1 MNNMGNDI
9 IKRFR
14 EITASANSG
23 VVNVIDI
30 DGSPHKLGLSAKGYP
45 MFFVVTSENQ
55 FPTHNIEREFLSVQ
69 FDLPCTIVLE
79 NQDKRDN
86 KFTIITLKN
95 ENIDLQNSFIEIFI
109 LMLHKL
115 APDTTKRNLSIELE
129 NLITIFSALSLPP
142 KKKVQ
147 GLWAELLVIEQSSNP
162 ELILSFWHT
171 EPNSKYDFSNG
182 RDKIE
187 VKSTSSEERLH
198 RFSLDQLNPSAN
210 SKLLVASTIVRECA
224 QSETGLS
231 VFDLYNRIIERVSD
245 NEMRLHCYTII
256 AETLGDS
263 LTKAKKVFF
272 DYVEA
277 SDSLAFFNSSS
288 VPKIDKFTIP
298 ENVTDVKFM
307 SNITH
312 VTPMSRKNDSEL
324 IDSSN
329 LFNSV
334 L

>member
-1 MNNMGNDI
+1 MENDN

-14 EITASANSG
+14 ELNVSTNSE
-23 VVNVIDI
+23 VVNVINI
-30 DGSPHKLGLSAKGYP
+30 DGLPHKLGLSSKGFP

-79 NQDKRDN
+79 NQDKKDN

-95 ENIDLQNSFIEIFI
+95 EDTDLQNSFIEIFI

-142 KKKVQ
+142 KKKIQ

-162 ELILSFWHT
+162 ELLLSNWHT
-171 EPNSKYDFSNG
+171 QPNSKYDFSNG

-198 RFSLDQLNPSAN
+198 RFSLDQLNPSTN
-210 SKLLVASTIVRECA
+210 SNLLIASAVVRECA
-224 QSETGLS
+224 QSESGLS
-231 VFDLYNRIIERVSD
+231 IYDLYNRIIEQVPD
-245 NEMRLHCYTII
+245 NDLRLHCYSII
-256 AETLGDS
+256 VETLGDS
-263 LTKAKKVFF
+263 LPKSKKVFF

-277 SDSLAFFNSSS
+277 SDSLAFFNALY
-288 VPKIDKFTIP
+288 VPKIEKSCVPND
-298 ENVTDVKFM
+298 VTDVKFM
-307 SNITH
+307 SNLTH
-312 VTPMSRKNDSEL
+312 LSPVSRQTESEL
-324 IDSSN
+324 IENSA
-329 LFNSV
+329 LFNSI

>member
-1 MNNMGNDI
+1 MENDI

-14 EITASANSG
+14 ELSASTTNEI
-23 VVNVIDI
+23 VNVIDI
-30 DGSPHKLGLSAKGYP
+30 DGLPHKLGLSSKGYP

-79 NQDKRDN
+79 NQNKKDN

-95 ENIDLQNSFIEIFI
+95 EDADLQNSFIEIFI
-109 LMLHKL
+109 LMLLKL

-147 GLWAELLVIEQSSNP
+147 GLWAEMLVVEQSSNP
-162 ELILSFWHT
+162 DLMLANWHT
-171 EPNSKYDFSNG
+171 QPNSKYDFSNG

-210 SKLLVASTIVRECA
+210 SQLLIASATVRECA
-224 QSETGLS
+224 ESETGLS
-231 VFDLYNRIIERVSD
+231 VFDLYNRIVERVAV
-245 NEMRLHCYTII
+245 NVLRLPCYTVI
-256 AETLGDS
+256 AETLGNS
-263 LTKAKKVFF
+263 LPKAKKVYF
-272 DYVEA
+272 DHVEA
-277 SDSLAFFNSSS
+277 SDSLAFFNALS
-288 VPKIDKFTIP
+288 VPKIDKSTVP
-298 ENVTDVKFM
+298 KDVTEVKFM
-307 SNITH
+307 SNLTH
-312 VTPMSRKNDSEL
+312 ISPVTRETNSEL
-324 IDSSN
+324 IVSSE
-329 LFNSV
+329 LFNSA